1 MESQLPKLY
10 LNKQRVSKKTGKTP
24 LYFKHEYLGKPVRF
38 QQKFKVD
45 PNDWNQDLQRV
56 ENDSTLSARLK
67 EIRESWRVRFSMGK
81 EENSSIE
88 ELQLIFQESINKGAK
103 KQSSKLKVRFTF
115 YDLLDKYME

>member
-1 MESQLPKLY
+1 
-10 LNKQRVSKKTGKTP
+10 
-24 LYFKHEYLGKPVRF
+24 
-38 QQKFKVD
+38 
-45 PNDWNQDLQRV
+45 
-56 ENDSTLSARLK
+56 LK

-115 YDLLDKYME
+115 YDLLDKYMEQYKNRYAHTHLKKFLTVKNSLRGYYPTLEYSDLTTELFDDYRDKLVKSSLSNNYIKDLFKII